1 MAILGWHKI
10 IIGGGGLPNTWYFDD
25 LPHPKPFAPPQG
37 GCLVACNAT
46 GCEDPPML
54 QIFDLE
60 ADEAE
65 RHNLA
70 PTANASLLASM
81 MAVVQK
87 YNDSHYAEPLFYSTP
102 LENGTGPRCPFVGED
117 GVLTP
122 CSV

>member
-1 MAILGWHKI
+1 
-10 IIGGGGLPNTWYFDD
+10 
-25 LPHPKPFAPPQG
+25 
-37 GCLVACNAT
+37 
-46 GCEDPPML
+46 ML
-54 QIFDLE
+54 QIFDLQ

-70 PTANASLLASM
+70 PTANASLLAKL

-102 LENGTGPRCPFVGED
+102 LENGTGPHCPFVGED

-122 CSV
+122 CEV